1 MVFQSP
7 LGSRVINYNYPLCSE
22 EEDKAS
28 EEIIALAKVIPSISG
43 AAEWSLRFKKG
54 ADEK

>member
-1 MVFQSP
+1 M
-7 LGSRVINYNYPLCSE
+7 INCNYPLCSE
-22 EEDKAS
+22 EEDKVS

-43 AAEWSLRFKKG
+43 AAELSLRFKNG

>member
-1 MVFQSP
+1 M
-7 LGSRVINYNYPLCSE
+7 INYNYPLCSE

-28 EEIIALAKVIPSISG
+28 EEIIALAKVIPSIRG
-43 AAEWSLRFKKG
+43 AAEWSLRFKNG